1 LVVSIR
7 RSGATTDVVNQQGCK
22 DMSVIINTNTAGS
35 IAASNLSA
43 SNAMLQKSLNRLSS
57 GSKIVN
63 ASDDAG
69 GVAVAARLSAAAKR
83 TGVVSANIGNALS
96 FLQQQDSALKTVGK
110 IMERMSELQALFA
123 DGTKSSNDTA
133 LYDTEFTALKDS
145 LTAMV
150 DDEVNTKLI
159 FATAA
164 MSVSVNETLTTSD
177 AVSFGEA
184 DLGATSAGS
193 VNISGMAIE
202 TATSVSGAIQA
213 VAEMRANNGASQSNL
228 GFQLELQS
236 AAKINQE
243 SAISRIMDVDI
254 AEESTRL
261 ARYNTL
267 VQAGTSM
274 VAQANGSAQSALQL
288 LR

>member
-1 LVVSIR
+1 
-7 RSGATTDVVNQQGCK
+7 
-22 DMSVIINTNTAGS
+22 MSVIINTNTAAS
-35 IAASNLSA
+35 IASSNLSA

-96 FLQQQDSALKTVGK
+96 FLQQQDSALKTVSK
-110 IMERMSELQALFA
+110 VLERMSELQALYA
-123 DGTKSSNDTA
+123 DPSKSGTDIG
-133 LYDTEFTALKDS
+133 LYSTEFTALSAS
-145 LTAMV
+145 LTAMA
-150 DDEVNTKLI
+150 DDTVNTRALFGTVDFTVAI
-159 FATAA
+159 NDTLAT
-164 MSVSVNETLTTSD
+164 SGDV
-177 AVSFGEA
+177 VSFG
-184 DLGATSAGS
+184 SAGLTAALGS
-193 VNISGMAIE
+193 LAIGTVAGVNTAIDNISAL
-202 TATSVSGAIQA
+202 
-213 VAEMRANNGASQSNL
+213 RAGNGADQSNL

-243 SAISRIMDVDI
+243 AAISRIMDVDV

-274 VAQANGSAQSALQL
+274 IAQANGSAQSALQL

>member
-1 LVVSIR
+1 
-7 RSGATTDVVNQQGCK
+7 
-22 DMSVIINTNTAGS
+22 MSVIINTNTAAS
-35 IAASNLSA
+35 IASSNLSA

-69 GVAVAARLSAAAKR
+69 GVAVAGRLSAAAKR

-96 FLQQQDSALKTVGK
+96 FLQQQDSALKTVSK
-110 IMERMSELQALFA
+110 VLERMSELQALYA
-123 DGTKSSNDTA
+123 DPTKAAADIN
-133 LYDTEFTALKDS
+133 LYSTEFTALNSS
-145 LTAMV
+145 LLAMT
-150 DDEVNTKLI
+150 DDTVNTKSLFGSALTVSI
-159 FATAA
+159 NDNLVTSTDSVAFGAAALLTAISGGNA
-164 MSVSVNETLTTSD
+164 LTI
-177 AVSFGEA
+177 G
-184 DLGATSAGS
+184 GAT
-193 VNISGMAIE
+193 
-202 TATSVSGAIQA
+202 TTTTAIQTI
-213 VAEMRANNGASQSNL
+213 AEIRAENGAKQSVL
-228 GFQLELQS
+228 GFQQELQS

-243 SAISRIMDVDI
+243 SAISRIMDVDV

-274 VAQANGSAQSALQL
+274 IAQANGSAQSALQL

>member
-1 LVVSIR
+1 
-7 RSGATTDVVNQQGCK
+7 
-22 DMSVIINTNTAGS
+22 MPVIINTNTAAS
-35 IAASNLSA
+35 IASANLSA
-43 SNAMLQKSLNRLSS
+43 SNVMLQKSLNRLSS

-69 GVAVAARLSAAAKR
+69 GVAVASRLSAAAKR

-110 IMERMSELQALFA
+110 VLERMSELQALNA
-123 DGTKSSNDTA
+123 DPTKSTSDTA
-133 LYDTEFTALKDS
+133 LYGTEFTALSAS
-145 LTAMV
+145 LTAMT
-150 DDEVNTKLI
+150 DDAVNSK
-159 FATAA
+159 
-164 MSVSVNETLTTSD
+164 SVFGSSDYVVSINESLTTTD
-177 AVSFGEA
+177 AVSFGA
-184 DLGATSAGS
+184 AGLSTALGTLTIANAT
-193 VNISGMAIE
+193 
-202 TATSVSGAIQA
+202 TTTTAIQN
-213 VAEMRANNGASQSNL
+213 VAALRATNGSSQSNL
-228 GFQLELQS
+228 GFQLELAS

-243 SAISRIMDVDI
+243 SAISRIMDVDV

-274 VAQANGSAQSALQL
+274 IAQANGSAQSALQL

>member
-1 LVVSIR
+1 
-7 RSGATTDVVNQQGCK
+7 
-22 DMSVIINTNTAGS
+22 MPVIINTNTAAS
-35 IAASNLSA
+35 IASSNLSA

-69 GVAVAARLSAAAKR
+69 GVAVAARLGAAAKR

-110 IMERMSELQALFA
+110 IMERMSELQALYA
-123 DGTKSSNDTA
+123 DSTKADADKT
-133 LYDTEFTALKDS
+133 LYSTEFTALTSS
-145 LTAMV
+145 LTNMT
-150 DDEVNTKLI
+150 DDKVNTKDI
-159 FATAA
+159 FGSANLK
-164 MSVSVNETLTTSD
+164 VSINETLSTSSD
-177 AVSFGEA
+177 VVEFGSASLSTVIGAAGANLSITNVSN
-184 DLGATSAGS
+184 LNT
-193 VNISGMAIE
+193 
-202 TATSVSGAIQA
+202 AIQDIA
-213 VAEMRANNGASQSNL
+213 GLRATNGASQSNL

-243 SAISRIMDVDI
+243 SAISRIMDVDV

-261 ARYNTL
+261 ARFNTL

-274 VAQANGSAQSALQL
+274 IAQANGSAQSALQL

>member
-1 LVVSIR
+1 
-7 RSGATTDVVNQQGCK
+7 
-22 DMSVIINTNTAGS
+22 MSVIINTNTAAS
-35 IAASNLSA
+35 IASNNLSA

-110 IMERMSELQALFA
+110 VLERMSELTALYA
-123 DGTKSSNDTA
+123 DQTKSSTDTA
-133 LYDTEFTALKDS
+133 HYSTEFAALSAS
-145 LTAMV
+145 LTAMTN
-150 DDEVNTKLI
+150 DTVNTKDL
-159 FATAA
+159 FGSTDY
-164 MSVSVNETLTTSD
+164 SVAINETLATSGD
-177 AVSFGEA
+177 VVSFGA
-184 DLGATSAGS
+184 AALSTALGSLSITAASTS
-193 VNISGMAIE
+193 
-202 TATSVSGAIQA
+202 TTAIQE
-213 VAEMRANNGASQSNL
+213 VAKLRADNGVDQSNL
-228 GFQLELQS
+228 GFQLELTS

-243 SAISRIMDVDI
+243 SAVSRIMDVDV

-274 VAQANGSAQSALQL
+274 IAQANGSSQSALQL

>member
-1 LVVSIR
+1 
-7 RSGATTDVVNQQGCK
+7 
-22 DMSVIINTNTAGS
+22 MSVIINTNTAAS
-35 IAASNLSA
+35 IASSNLSA

-69 GVAVAARLSAAAKR
+69 GVAVASRLSAAAKR
-83 TGVVSANIGNALS
+83 TGVVSANISNALS
-96 FLQQQDSALKTVGK
+96 FLQQQDSALKTVSK
-110 IMERMSELQALFA
+110 VLERMSELQALNV
-123 DGTKSSNDTA
+123 DPTKSTNDTA
-133 LYDTEFTALKDS
+133 LYGTEFTALKDS
-145 LTAMV
+145 LTAML
-150 DDEVNTKLI
+150 DDTVNEKSLFGTSDFTVAI
-159 FATAA
+159 
-164 MSVSVNETLTTSD
+164 NETLATSGD
-177 AVSFGEA
+177 IVSFGA
-184 DLGATSAGS
+184 AGLS
-193 VNISGMAIE
+193 TAIGTLAIGTISG
-202 TATSVSGAIQA
+202 TNSVVNAIQN
-213 VAEMRANNGASQSNL
+213 VAGLRADNGADQSNL

-243 SAISRIMDVDI
+243 AAVSRIMDVDV

-274 VAQANGSAQSALQL
+274 IAQANGSTQSALQL

>member
-1 LVVSIR
+1 
-7 RSGATTDVVNQQGCK
+7 
-22 DMSVIINTNTAGS
+22 MSVIINTNTAAS
-35 IAASNLSA
+35 IASNNLSA

-83 TGVVSANIGNALS
+83 TGVVSSNIGNAVS

-110 IMERMSELQALFA
+110 IMERMSELQALYA
-123 DGTKSSNDTA
+123 DTTKADEDKAHYS
-133 LYDTEFTALKDS
+133 TEFSALTTTLS
-145 LTAMV
+145 NMT
-150 DDEVNTKLI
+150 DDKVNTKNL
-159 FATAA
+159 FGSTNYV
-164 MSVSVNETLTTSD
+164 VSINETLVTTGD
-177 AVSFGEA
+177 IVEFGSA
-184 DLGATSAGS
+184 DLGAVIGASA
-193 VNISGMAIE
+193 VNLDI
-202 TATSVSGAIQA
+202 TNVSDLSTAIQDIA
-213 VAEMRANNGASQSNL
+213 QLRASNGSAQSNL
-228 GFQLELQS
+228 GFQLELQN
-236 AAKINQE
+236 AAKINLE
-243 SAISRIMDVDI
+243 SAVSQIMDVDV

-274 VAQANGSAQSALQL
+274 IAQANGSAQSALQL

>member
-1 LVVSIR
+1 
-7 RSGATTDVVNQQGCK
+7 
-22 DMSVIINTNTAGS
+22 MPVIINTNTAAS
-35 IAASNLSA
+35 IASANLSA
-43 SNAMLQKSLNRLSS
+43 SNVMLQKSLNRLSS

-96 FLQQQDSALKTVGK
+96 FLQQQDSALKTVSK
-110 IMERMSELQALFA
+110 VLERMSELQALYV
-123 DGTKSSNDTA
+123 DPTKSSTDVG
-133 LYDTEFTALKDS
+133 LYSTEFTALSAS
-145 LTAMV
+145 LTAMA
-150 DDEVNTKLI
+150 DDAVNTKALFGTVDFTVAI
-159 FATAA
+159 NDTLAT
-164 MSVSVNETLTTSD
+164 SGDV
-177 AVSFGEA
+177 VSFG
-184 DLGATSAGS
+184 SAGLTAALGTLAIGTAAG
-193 VNISGMAIE
+193 VNTAIDNI
-202 TATSVSGAIQA
+202 AAL
-213 VAEMRANNGASQSNL
+213 RAGNGADQSNL

-243 SAISRIMDVDI
+243 AAISRIMDVDV

-274 VAQANGSAQSALQL
+274 IAQANGSAQSALQL

>member
-1 LVVSIR
+1 
-7 RSGATTDVVNQQGCK
+7 
-22 DMSVIINTNTAGS
+22 MSVIINTNTAAS
-35 IAASNLSA
+35 IASNNLSA
-43 SNAMLQKSLNRLSS
+43 SNAMLQRSLNRLSS

-69 GVAVAARLSAAAKR
+69 GVAVAGRLSAAAKR

-96 FLQQQDSALKTVGK
+96 FLQHQDSALKTVGK
-110 IMERMSELQALFA
+110 VLERMSELTALYA
-123 DGTKSSNDTA
+123 DETKSSTDTA
-133 LYDTEFTALKDS
+133 HYSTEFTALSAS
-145 LTAMV
+145 LTAMSN
-150 DDEVNTKLI
+150 DKVNTLDL
-159 FATAA
+159 FATTDL
-164 MSVSVNETLTTSD
+164 SVSINETLTTTD
-177 AVSFGEA
+177 AVAFGA
-184 DLGATSAGS
+184 ANLATALGTLSITNDSA
-193 VNISGMAIE
+193 AL
-202 TATSVSGAIQA
+202 AIQE
-213 VAEMRANNGASQSNL
+213 VAELRAENGADQSNL

-243 SAISRIMDVDI
+243 SAISRIMDVDV

-274 VAQANGSAQSALQL
+274 IAQANGSAQSALQL

>member
-1 LVVSIR
+1 
-7 RSGATTDVVNQQGCK
+7 
-22 DMSVIINTNTAGS
+22 MSVIINTNTAAS
-35 IAASNLSA
+35 IASNNLSA

-110 IMERMSELQALFA
+110 VLERMSELTALYA
-123 DGTKSSNDTA
+123 DQTKSSTDTA
-133 LYDTEFTALKDS
+133 HYSTEFAALSAS
-145 LTAMV
+145 LTAMTN
-150 DDEVNTKLI
+150 DTVNTKDL
-159 FATAA
+159 FGSTDY
-164 MSVSVNETLTTSD
+164 SVAINETLATSGD
-177 AVSFGEA
+177 VVSFGA
-184 DLGATSAGS
+184 AALSTALGSLSITAASTS
-193 VNISGMAIE
+193 
-202 TATSVSGAIQA
+202 TTAIQE
-213 VAEMRANNGASQSNL
+213 VAKLRADNGVDQSNL
-228 GFQLELQS
+228 GFQLELTS

-243 SAISRIMDVDI
+243 SAISRIMDVDV

-274 VAQANGSAQSALQL
+274 IAQANGSAQSALQL

>member
-1 LVVSIR
+1 
-7 RSGATTDVVNQQGCK
+7 
-22 DMSVIINTNTAGS
+22 MSVIINTNTAAS
-35 IAASNLSA
+35 IASNNLSA

-110 IMERMSELQALFA
+110 VLERMSELTALYA
-123 DGTKSSNDTA
+123 DQTKSSTDTA
-133 LYDTEFTALKDS
+133 HYSSEFTALSTS
-145 LTAMV
+145 LSAMTN
-150 DDEVNTKLI
+150 DTVNTKDL
-159 FATAA
+159 FGSTDY
-164 MSVSVNETLTTSD
+164 SVAINETLATSGD
-177 AVSFGEA
+177 VVSFGA
-184 DLGATSAGS
+184 AALSTALGSLS
-193 VNISGMAIE
+193 I
-202 TATSVSGAIQA
+202 TAASTTTTAIQE
-213 VAEMRANNGASQSNL
+213 VAELRADNGVDQSNL
-228 GFQLELQS
+228 GFQLELTS

-243 SAISRIMDVDI
+243 SAISRIMDVDV

-274 VAQANGSAQSALQL
+274 IAQANGSAQSALAL

>member
-1 LVVSIR
+1 
-7 RSGATTDVVNQQGCK
+7 
-22 DMSVIINTNTAGS
+22 MSVIINTNTAGS

>member
-1 LVVSIR
+1 
-7 RSGATTDVVNQQGCK
+7 
-22 DMSVIINTNTAGS
+22 MSVIINTNTAAS
-35 IAASNLSA
+35 IASNNLSA

-69 GVAVAARLSAAAKR
+69 GVAVAARLSAASKR

-110 IMERMSELQALFA
+110 VLERMSEL
-123 DGTKSSNDTA
+123 TA
-133 LYDTEFTALKDS
+133 LYADQTKSADDTAHYSTEFTALSAS

-150 DDEVNTKLI
+150 NDKVNTKDL
-159 FATAA
+159 FGTTDY
-164 MSVSVNETLTTSD
+164 SVAINETLATSGD
-177 AVSFGEA
+177 VVSFGA
-184 DLGATSAGS
+184 AGLSAALGTLSITAASTST
-193 VNISGMAIE
+193 V
-202 TATSVSGAIQA
+202 AIQS
-213 VAEMRANNGASQSNL
+213 VAALRADNGVDQSNL
-228 GFQLELQS
+228 GFQLELTS

-243 SAISRIMDVDI
+243 SAISRIMDVDV

-274 VAQANGSAQSALQL
+274 IAQANGSAQSALAL

>member
-1 LVVSIR
+1 
-7 RSGATTDVVNQQGCK
+7 
-22 DMSVIINTNTAGS
+22 MSVIINTNTAAS
-35 IAASNLSA
+35 IASSNLSA

-69 GVAVAARLSAAAKR
+69 GVAVAARLGAAAKR

-110 IMERMSELQALFA
+110 IMERMSELQALNA
-123 DGTKSSNDTA
+123 DSTKSSNDTA
-133 LYDTEFTALKDS
+133 LYGTEFTALKDG
-145 LTAMV
+145 LTAMIN
-150 DDEVNTKLI
+150 DQVNTKDL
-159 FATAA
+159 FATTA
-164 MSVSVNETLTTSD
+164 MSVSVNETLTTTD
-177 AVSFGEA
+177 AVSFGVA
-184 DLGATSAGS
+184 NLGGTAAGT
-193 VNISGMAIE
+193 VNIAGMSITGVTDM
-202 TATSVSGAIQA
+202 TAAIQT
-213 VAEMRANNGASQSNL
+213 VAGMRSTNGASQSNL

-243 SAISRIMDVDI
+243 SAISRIMDVDV

-261 ARYNTL
+261 ARFNTL

-274 VAQANGSAQSALQL
+274 IAQANGSAQSALQL

>member
-1 LVVSIR
+1 
-7 RSGATTDVVNQQGCK
+7 
-22 DMSVIINTNTAGS
+22 MSVIINTNTAAS
-35 IAASNLSA
+35 IASSNLSA
-43 SNAMLQKSLNRLSS
+43 SNAMLQRSLNRLSS

-69 GVAVAARLSAAAKR
+69 GVAVAGRLSAAAKR

-96 FLQQQDSALKTVGK
+96 FLQHQDSALKTVGK
-110 IMERMSELQALFA
+110 VLERMSELTALYA
-123 DGTKSSNDTA
+123 DETKSSTDTA
-133 LYDTEFTALKDS
+133 HYSTEFTALSAS
-145 LTAMV
+145 LTAMSN
-150 DDEVNTKLI
+150 DKVNTLDL
-159 FATAA
+159 FATTDL
-164 MSVSVNETLTTSD
+164 SVSINETLTTTD
-177 AVSFGEA
+177 AVAFGA
-184 DLGATSAGS
+184 ANLATALGTLSITNDSA
-193 VNISGMAIE
+193 AL
-202 TATSVSGAIQA
+202 AIQE
-213 VAEMRANNGASQSNL
+213 VAELRAENGADQSNL

-243 SAISRIMDVDI
+243 SAISRIMDVDV

-274 VAQANGSAQSALQL
+274 IAQANGSAQSALQL

>member
-1 LVVSIR
+1 
-7 RSGATTDVVNQQGCK
+7 
-22 DMSVIINTNTAGS
+22 MSVIINTNTAAS
-35 IAASNLSA
+35 IASNNLSA

-69 GVAVAARLSAAAKR
+69 GVAVAARLSAASKR

-110 IMERMSELQALFA
+110 VLERMSELQALNA
-123 DGTKSSNDTA
+123 DPTKSTSDTA
-133 LYDTEFTALKDS
+133 LYGTEFTALSAS
-145 LTAMV
+145 LTAMS
-150 DDEVNTKLI
+150 DDKVNTLDL
-159 FATAA
+159 FASTDL
-164 MSVSVNETLTTSD
+164 SVSINETLTTTD
-177 AVSFGEA
+177 AVAFGAA
-184 DLGATSAGS
+184 DLATALGTLSITSDSA
-193 VNISGMAIE
+193 AL
-202 TATSVSGAIQA
+202 AIQE
-213 VAEMRANNGASQSNL
+213 VAKLRADNGVDQSNL
-228 GFQLELQS
+228 GFQLELTS

-243 SAISRIMDVDI
+243 SAISRIMDVDV

-274 VAQANGSAQSALQL
+274 IAQANGSAQSALQL

>member
-1 LVVSIR
+1 
-7 RSGATTDVVNQQGCK
+7 
-22 DMSVIINTNTAGS
+22 MSVIINTNTAAS
-35 IAASNLSA
+35 IASNNLSA

-110 IMERMSELQALFA
+110 VLERMSELTALYA
-123 DGTKSSNDTA
+123 DQTKSSTDTA
-133 LYDTEFTALKDS
+133 HYSSEFTALSAS
-145 LTAMV
+145 LTAMTN
-150 DDEVNTKLI
+150 DTVNTKDLFGSTDYTVAI
-159 FATAA
+159 
-164 MSVSVNETLTTSD
+164 NETLATSGD
-177 AVSFGEA
+177 VVSFGA
-184 DLGATSAGS
+184 AALSTALGSLSITNAT
-193 VNISGMAIE
+193 
-202 TATSVSGAIQA
+202 TSTTAIQN
-213 VAEMRANNGASQSNL
+213 VAALRADNGVDQSNL
-228 GFQLELQS
+228 GFQLELTS

-243 SAISRIMDVDI
+243 SAISRIMDVDV

-274 VAQANGSAQSALQL
+274 IAQANGSAQSALQL

>member
-1 LVVSIR
+1 
-7 RSGATTDVVNQQGCK
+7 
-22 DMSVIINTNTAGS
+22 MSVIINTNTAAS
-35 IAASNLSA
+35 IATSNLSA

-69 GVAVAARLSAAAKR
+69 GVAVAARLSAATKR

-110 IMERMSELQALFA
+110 IMERMSELQALYA

-177 AVSFGEA
+177 AVSFGVA
-184 DLGATSAGS
+184 DLGATSSGS
-193 VNISGMAIE
+193 VNIAGMAIE
-202 TATSVSGAIQA
+202 TVDSVSDAIQA

-274 VAQANGSAQSALQL
+274 IAQANGSAQSALQL

>member
-1 LVVSIR
+1 
-7 RSGATTDVVNQQGCK
+7 
-22 DMSVIINTNTAGS
+22 MSVIINTNTAAS
-35 IAASNLSA
+35 IASNNLSA

-69 GVAVAARLSAAAKR
+69 GVAVAGRLSAAAKR

-96 FLQQQDSALKTVGK
+96 FLQQQDAALKTVGK
-110 IMERMSELQALFA
+110 VLERMSEL
-123 DGTKSSNDTA
+123 TA
-133 LYDTEFTALKDS
+133 LYADETKSPDDIAHYSTEFTALSAS
-145 LTAMV
+145 LTEMA
-150 DDEVNTKLI
+150 DDKVNTLDL
-159 FATAA
+159 FSSNDL
-164 MSVSVNETLTTSD
+164 SVSINETLTTTD
-177 AVSFGEA
+177 AVLFGAANLTTALGTLSIA
-184 DLGATSAGS
+184 DSSAS
-193 VNISGMAIE
+193 V
-202 TATSVSGAIQA
+202 AIQN
-213 VAEMRANNGASQSNL
+213 VAALRAENGSDQSNL

-243 SAISRIMDVDI
+243 SAISRIMDVDV

-274 VAQANGSAQSALQL
+274 IAQANGSAQSALQL